1 MCARHN
7 SEERG
12 AVYWLWVAQG
22 RQEIGIDSAWKH
34 VEVLLVERES
44 NWGEKEREEGACR
57 VDVDQRVGW
66 VGLGREDGWSY

>member
-12 AVYWLWVAQG
+12 AVYWIRVAQG

-44 NWGEKEREEGACR
+44 NWGEIEG
-57 VDVDQRVGW
+57 
-66 VGLGREDGWSY
+66 GRRLQS